1 MIKNFNEYT
10 NESLLDKIEG
20 PNKEEVWKSFGYDN
34 IFDTPQDFL
43 DYIFDNIK
51 DEHFEKYGNSTFLLK
66 DDKILFEI
74 SYFEQRVYVEYFDVW
89 KILKDLFHLS
99 IYNIDI
105 LIEDNLLKRK
115 YYINNYKIYHYSNLV
130 NSRWWFNEKNHRDY
144 IKESLLGR
152 IEESLLDKIEGPSA
166 EEVINNN
173 PDKALMFGIK
183 NEDIEVVK
191 LAIAHDADIRL
202 RNYEPFKDSVTRSNN
217 EITIFLTNILLR
229 SATQKEKDMILCYGA
244 AYNNLQVVKLAVES
258 GADINIYKS
267 EPLRNTIKYG
277 YTDVANYLKEKGA
290 KI

>member
-1 MIKNFNEYT
+1 LVGTREAVSLAQTLLWEMIGLMTKT
-10 NESLLDKIEG
+10 LLDSNE
-20 PNKEEVWKSFGYDN
+20 
-34 IFDTPQDFL
+34 
-43 DYIFDNIK
+43 
-51 DEHFEKYGNSTFLLK
+51 
-66 DDKILFEI
+66 
-74 SYFEQRVYVEYFDVW
+74 RVEW
-89 KILKDLFHLS
+89 SPRETL
-99 IYNIDI
+99 N
-105 LIEDNLLKRK
+105 NL
-115 YYINNYKIYHYSNLV
+115 
-130 NSRWWFNEKNHRDY
+130 
-144 IKESLLGR
+144 GQ
-152 IEESLLDKIEGPSA
+152 
-166 EEVINNN
+166 
-173 PDKALMFGIK
+173 